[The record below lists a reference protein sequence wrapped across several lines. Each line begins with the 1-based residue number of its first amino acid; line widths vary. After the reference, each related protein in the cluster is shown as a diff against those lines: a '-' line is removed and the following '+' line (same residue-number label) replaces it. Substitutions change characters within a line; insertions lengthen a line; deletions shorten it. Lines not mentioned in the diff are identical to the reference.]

1 MKTLGII
8 GGIGPEATIDYYKS
22 LITIHREQHPDA
34 DAPSI
39 IINSINM
46 KKAVDLVTAN
56 RLTELANYFV
66 DEIRTLAN
74 AGADFG
80 LLAANTPHI
89 IFDEIMRESPLP
101 LISIVEA
108 TRDEAD
114 RQGFSRVGLLGTR
127 FTMKARFY
135 PEVFARENIQIV
147 VPSDSDQDYVHEKYF
162 RELVNGIFL
171 DETRN
176 ELVAIVRRMRDRDHI
191 EAVILGGTELPLIL
205 RDAQLGLPALDTTQI
220 HVRATLARMGS

>member
-66 DEIRTLAN
+66 EEIRTLAN

-89 IFDEIMRESPLP
+89 ISDEIVRES
-101 LISIVEA
+101 
-108 TRDEAD
+108 RC
-114 RQGFSRVGLLGTR
+114 R
-127 FTMKARFY
+127 
-135 PEVFARENIQIV
+135 
-147 VPSDSDQDYVHEKYF
+147 
-162 RELVNGIFL
+162 
-171 DETRN
+171 
-176 ELVAIVRRMRDRDHI
+176 
-191 EAVILGGTELPLIL
+191 
-205 RDAQLGLPALDTTQI
+205 
-220 HVRATLARMGS
+220 